1 MSEVEYGP
9 LADYYGLINEHS
21 VPYDE
26 QARFLEA
33 AWEEFGRKSRTPRV
47 LDIACGPGLLAR
59 RLVERRLPVVGIDL
73 CNRLLRQTGKLS
85 GGHFLLADMR
95 RLPFGASFDIA
106 CCLLHT
112 INYMTADGDLQA
124 AFDCI
129 AAGLRPGGLAIVDF
143 IDYVSRS
150 DWSGEWTETVEGDG
164 TRIVCHHDQEADWRT
179 MVATDRHTY
188 TVHEAGKTWSASGV
202 DRLRI
207 TCAAELVCFADRS
220 GLERLAV
227 TGKYAL
233 GTKPGFDGGVLIAWK
248 HP

>member
-9 LADYYGLINEHS
+9 LADYYELINEHS

-33 AWEEFGRKSRTPRV
+33 AWEVFGRKSETPRV

-59 RLVERRLPVVGIDL
+59 RLIARGMPVVGIDL
-73 CNRLLRQTGKLS
+73 STRLIRQTRRLA

-95 RLPFGASFDIA
+95 RLPFRPAFDIA

-112 INYMTADGDLQA
+112 INYMTADEDFEA
-124 AFDCI
+124 AFGCI
-129 AAGLRPGGLAIVDF
+129 AASLRPGGLAIVDF

-150 DWSGEWTETVEGDG
+150 DWNGEWTETVTGDG
-164 TRIVCHHDQEADWRT
+164 IKIVCHHDQQADWRAL
-179 MVATDRHTY
+179 VATDRHTY
-188 TVHEAGKTWSASGV
+188 TVHEAGRTWAASGV

-207 TCAAELVCFADRS
+207 TCAAEVVASARGA

-233 GTKPGFDGGVLIAWK
+233 GKKPGFDGGVVIARK
-248 HP
+248 A